1 MLDALTGELGAIGSA
16 GSSGAVYDRCGQLDK
31 SLVTALRLFEWYSS
45 KYDQRL
51 NGELAP
57 TLHAADEVVRSC
69 WSEPFALLGRQPPT
83 GPLVYLDGQFD
94 AFATPRVSVPPDLRA
109 PADSLVAAFVSELPI
124 PAIALPDFA
133 SREAWWLALAA
144 HETGHHVQK
153 DLFPAQKEKGLLPEL
168 EQATRDRL
176 TEVAA
181 AAPGGWP
188 GWGMEAFADAYS
200 VLMVGEAAAWAI
212 DELQH
217 SVPANLFRLAGRGSR
232 YPPPAVRAA
241 LLGECL
247 RAMGVSSSWPTAAQ
261 AVARLDGLAD
271 PAVPGPVREVLAGQ
285 LAVVPAV
292 ADALIDLP
300 IGGHRLRELADVQPA
315 LLTKLAELRGWAGQL
330 TQPNAVLPGLGEPA
344 AARLVAAAGVAAYR
358 QWAGQPA
365 AASIL
370 PVVQQNLLALL
381 PACGPSGVLEAPP
394 NPAEVTALAG
404 QLSQRLLREAPDE
417 ADR

>member
-1 MLDALTGELGAIGSA
+1 MLDALTGELDAIGSA
-16 GSSGAVYDRCGQLDK
+16 GSSGAVYDRCGRTDK
-31 SLVTALRLFEWYSS
+31 SLAAALRLFEWYSS

-69 WSEPFALLGRQPPT
+69 WSEPFILLGRPPPT

-133 SREAWWLALAA
+133 SREAWWLVLAA

-153 DLFPAQKEKGLLPEL
+153 DLFPGRNDLLPQL

-176 TEVAA
+176 TEVTA
-181 AAPGGWP
+181 AAPEGWP
-188 GWGMEAFADAYS
+188 GWAMETFADAYS

-212 DELQH
+212 GELQH
-217 SVPANLFRLAGRGSR
+217 SIPANEFRLAGRGSR
-232 YPPPAVRAA
+232 YPPPAVREA

-247 RAMGVSSSWPTAAQ
+247 RAMGASSSWPTAAQ
-261 AVARLDGLAD
+261 AVARLDALAD
-271 PAVPGPVREVLAGQ
+271 PAVPGAVREVLTGQ

-292 ADALIDLP
+292 AHALIDLP
-300 IGGHRLRELADVQPA
+300 IGSHHLRELAGVQPG
-315 LLTKLAELRGWAGQL
+315 LLTKPAELYGWAGQL
-330 TQPNAVLPGLGEPA
+330 TQPNAVLPGLAEPA
-344 AARLVAAAGVAAYR
+344 AARLVTAAGVAAYR
-358 QWAGQPA
+358 HWAGHPA
-365 AASIL
+365 AASVL

-381 PACGPSGVLEAPP
+381 PACGPPGVLEAPP
-394 NPAEVTALAG
+394 SPAEVTALAG
-404 QLSQRLLREAPDE
+404 RLSQRLLWEAPDE